1 MIPVCL
7 RYSYE
12 PKQLIKPLKDWRGCI
27 LQLKKCFEHRK
38 QLPKASSIV
47 DELLVSPDTYP
58 ETRLL
63 KNGISTLLQA
73 IQFSHDVK
81 YNKIMLNVTLLAF
94 GICWFGMV
102 SIFPAYSMH
111 D

>member
-7 RYSYE
+7 RYLYE

-38 QLPKASSIV
+38 QSLKASSIV